1 MINIVK
7 INEDNKQ
14 QCMNSLKS
22 RSKEVQKDV
31 IISVK
36 KILEDINE
44 NGDKALIKYTNKF
57 DSKKINLENIKVTS
71 EEIKKSYELVDEKF
85 IEAIKIAKEN
95 IWFYHEKQK
104 QRSWMVTKEDGII
117 LGQQIRALETV
128 GIYVPGGTAAYPSSV
143 LMNTLPAKV
152 AGVEKIVMITPPCE
166 DGSIN
171 PNILVAA
178 NIAGVDEIYKAGG
191 AQGIGALAYGTGII
205 PKVDKIVGPGNIYVA
220 MAKRSVYGF
229 VDIDMIAG
237 PSEILIIADESSD
250 PKFIAADFMSQAE
263 HDVLASSILVTTS
276 EKLAQKVIKQLN
288 IQIKNLSR
296 KEIILTSIKDYG
308 AIFVVDDLEEAIEIA
323 NDISPEHLEI
333 MTEEPFTILG
343 QIKNAG
349 SVFLGKYA
357 PEPLGDYMAGPNHVL
372 PTSGSAR
379 FFSPLSVDD
388 YIKKSS
394 FTYYTKKALEKVK
407 DVTIIMA
414 ETEGLTA
421 HANSIRVRFDNKNF

>member
-1 MINIVK
+1 MINIVN
-7 INEDNKQ
+7 ISENNKK
-14 QCMNSLKS
+14 QCMNNLKS

-31 IISVK
+31 TVCVK

-44 NGDKALIKYTNKF
+44 NRDEAVIKYTNRF
-57 DSKKINLENIKVTS
+57 DSEKINLKNIKVTQ
-71 EEIKKSYELVDEKF
+71 EEIEKAYVLVNEKF

-117 LGQQIRALETV
+117 LGQQIRALQTV

-143 LMNTLPAKV
+143 LMNTIPAKV
-152 AGVEKIVMITPPCE
+152 AGVEKIVMITPPCK

-178 NIAGVDEIYKAGG
+178 NIAGIDEIYKVGG
-191 AQGIGALAYGTGII
+191 AQGIGALAYGTETI
-205 PKVDKIVGPGNIYVA
+205 PKVDKIIGPGNIYVA
-220 MAKRSVYGF
+220 MAKKNVYGL

-276 EKLAQKVIKQLN
+276 EKLAQKVIRELN

-296 KEIILTSIKDYG
+296 KEIIRTSIKDYG
-308 AIFVVDDLEEAIEIA
+308 AIFVVDNLEDAIELS

-333 MTEEPFTILG
+333 MTDEPFTVLG

-372 PTSGSAR
+372 PTNGSAR
-379 FFSPLSVDD
+379 FFSSLSVDD

-407 DVTIIMA
+407 DATITIA

-421 HANSIRVRFDNKNF
+421 HANSIRVRFYNENF